1 MHIHG
6 SKQRP
11 PTPPTTSEES
21 SGSSDDPD
29 AKKKKGNRAMG
40 KKKYPKAVRYYTK
53 AIKLDGSNATYHL
66 NRAIANAALEL
77 WKATEA
83 DAGKAVELGEP
94 SPKCHYQLA
103 RARLR
108 RLDLDGAEAA
118 LAAGLTVHPDAPAL
132 SQLGG
137 DIAKERA
144 RLELRK
150 AKEAEAEAKKTPAED
165 GPSSVPALLE
175 QARTAYGGKR
185 FEDAISLL
193 SSARA
198 AALAASN
205 TAGAEPTKQA
215 RRTEISVL
223 SLLGKACMQVRRWPD
238 SAEAY
243 EAVVKLEENIYSMDN
258 KEERE
263 ALSDA
268 YNNLGIA
275 YKNAGRF
282 SDAVTAMNKAYH
294 RSTNGDDKVAT
305 LQASQILQNIGQC
318 YRAEKKPADARKCFE
333 RALEIGLQL
342 FYAEHASHASN
353 HLCIARCHRD
363 EGNVKEAIQCYTKA
377 LEIWSSK
384 DPKELLAEMPEVPN
398 AERLEQLK
406 MMCTQELGQLVQM
419 MEQVRQ
425 QISAQET
432 PAQETPAT

>member
-40 KKKYPKAVRYYTK
+40 KKKYPKAVKYYTK

-77 WKATEA
+77 WKAAEA

-94 SPKCHYQLA
+94 SPKSHYQLA
-103 RARLR
+103 RARLCR
-108 RLDLDGAEAA
+108 IDLDGAEAA
-118 LAAGLTVHPDAPAL
+118 LSAGLVAHPDAAAL
-132 SQLGG
+132 LKLRQ
-137 DIAKERA
+137 DIERERA

-150 AKEAEAEAKKTPAED
+150 AKEKEAEARKTIAED
-165 GPSSVPALLE
+165 GPSSVLALLE
-175 QARTAYGGKR
+175 QARSAYGTSR

-193 SSARA
+193 CSARSAA
-198 AALAASN
+198 AALSN
-205 TAGAEPTKQA
+205 TTGAEPSKQA
-215 RRTEISVL
+215 RRDEISVL
-223 SLLGKACMQVRRWPD
+223 SLLGKAYMQVRRWPD
-238 SAEAY
+238 SCEAL
-243 EAVVKLEENIYSMDN
+243 EAVVKLEESIFSMDD
-258 KEERE
+258 KDERE
-263 ALSDA
+263 ALSNA

-275 YKNAGRF
+275 YKNAQRF
-282 SDAVTAMNKAYH
+282 SDAVKVLKKSYHTA
-294 RSTNGDDKVAT
+294 TNGDDKIAT

-318 YRAEKKPADARKCFE
+318 LRAEKKPADARKFFE
-333 RALEIGLQL
+333 RASEIGFQL
-342 FYAEHASHASN
+342 YYSEHASHASN

-406 MMCTQELGQLVQM
+406 ATCTAELGQLVEM
-419 MEQVRQ
+419 IEHARQ
-425 QISAQET
+425 QVSAQESS
-432 PAQETPAT
+432 AS